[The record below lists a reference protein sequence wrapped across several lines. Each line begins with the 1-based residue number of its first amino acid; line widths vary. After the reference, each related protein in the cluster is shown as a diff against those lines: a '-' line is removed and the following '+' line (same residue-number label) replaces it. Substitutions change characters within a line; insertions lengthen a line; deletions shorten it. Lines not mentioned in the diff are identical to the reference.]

1 MGMFEMSDQ
10 QVAEFREQVK
20 GYAREKV
27 TDEPIVAAAMYRR
40 GGAAT
45 RMGIS
50 HAGLGGVA
58 YAASALFSKKQAG
71 GLPDKA
77 LLVATPT
84 RIRAF
89 KARIKGRGF
98 KIGDEV
104 AAWDRAGI
112 RASTEQKAGLTM
124 LTLES
129 PAEGGKV
136 TIAPIGI
143 RDDPV
148 SLEFSQAMVNG
159 DTEPP
164 AGGG

>member
-1 MGMFEMSDQ
+1 MGMFEMSDE
-10 QVAEFREQVK
+10 QVADYRKQLE

-27 TDEPIVAAAMYRR
+27 TDEPVVAAALFRR

-45 RMGIS
+45 RTGIS
-50 HAGLGGVA
+50 YGGLGGVA

-84 RIRAF
+84 KVRAF
-89 KARIKGRGF
+89 KAGVKGRGF

-104 AAWDRAGI
+104 AVWERAGL
-112 RASTEQKAGLTM
+112 RASTEPKSGLTM

-129 PAEGGKV
+129 AAEGEKV
-136 TIAPIGI
+136 TVAPIGI

-148 SLEFSQAMVNG
+148 SLEFGQTLVAG
-159 DTEPP
+159 ATEPP
-164 AGGG
+164 PQP